1 MLTLRKIKKMKEV
14 SIIPYKPEYSAKF
27 RDLNVAWLERFFYVE
42 DKDKALLEDCENVII
57 KNNGFIFFA
66 KYNNEIVGCFSFL
79 KVETNVYELGK
90 MAVDFN
96 VQGLG
101 IGQELLKFGINL
113 GIKSNWDK
121 IILYSSTKLPHALY
135 LYKKYGFKEVALE
148 KDLPYAR
155 SDIKMELLLN

>member
-1 MLTLRKIKKMKEV
+1 MNKV
-14 SIIPYKPEYSAKF
+14 AIIPFQAEYSNRFK
-27 RDLNVAWLERFFYVE
+27 DLNVAWLEHFFYVE
-42 DKDKALLEDCENVII
+42 DKDKELLDDCENVII
-57 KNNGFIFFA
+57 KNDGYIFFA
-66 KYNNEIVGCFSFL
+66 KFNNEIVGCFSFI
-79 KVETNVYELGK
+79 KIEDKIYELGK

-96 VQGLG
+96 FQGLG
-101 IGQELLKFGINL
+101 IGQELIKFAINL

-135 LYKKYGFKEVALE
+135 LYRKYGFKEVELE